1 MLEEYLNRMAQGTIP
16 QEDVVFRRFVL
27 TEPLTEEALLQS
39 TVPLSEV
46 TFTTN
51 SGIEDFPQSSYVV
64 FANEVPF
71 NGCFSSSCTQEQIM
85 CMLFPEA
92 CLGKHIFDPME
103 PLEAISV
110 SGCVRVGTYSGYGY
124 RLRYEGPYTESSCR
138 IGFRSRTTT
147 PAQLRVMDALCCEG
161 KEQFAHQKMLREIN
175 KAYCAFSMVPA
186 GNAIASGKW
195 GCGVFNGDPYLKSLL
210 QWVSASLVG
219 KKVVEWEVSY
229 E

>member
-16 QEDVVFRRFVL
+16 QEDVVFRRSVL
-27 TEPLTEEALLQS
+27 TEPFTEEALLQS

-46 TFTTN
+46 AFTTN

-110 SGCVRVGTYSGYGY
+110 SGCVRLGT
-124 RLRYEGPYTESSCR
+124 YTESSCL

-147 PAQLRVMDALCCEG
+147 PAQLLFMDALCCEG

>member
-16 QEDVVFRRFVL
+16 QEDVVFRRSVL

-46 TFTTN
+46 TFTT
-51 SGIEDFPQSSYVV
+51 SFGIEDFPQSSYVV

-71 NGCFSSSCTQEQIM
+71 NGCFSTSCTQEQIM

-124 RLRYEGPYTESSCR
+124 RLRYEGPYTESSCL

-147 PAQLRVMDALCCEG
+147 PAQLLFMDALCCEG
-161 KEQFAHQKMLREIN
+161 VLRLLDG
-175 KAYCAFSMVPA
+175 SR
-186 GNAIASGKW
+186 GKRHR
-195 GCGVFNGDPYLKSLL
+195 
-210 QWVSASLVG
+210 VG
-219 KKVVEWEVSY
+219 KVGLWRVQWKPVPEVPVAVGECVPCGQKGGGVGGELRIAGTGAVRQSRH
-229 E
+229 

>member
-1 MLEEYLNRMAQGTIP
+1 M
-16 QEDVVFRRFVL
+16 
-27 TEPLTEEALLQS
+27 
-39 TVPLSEV
+39 
-46 TFTTN
+46 
-51 SGIEDFPQSSYVV
+51 
-64 FANEVPF
+64 
-71 NGCFSSSCTQEQIM
+71 
-85 CMLFPEA
+85 
-92 CLGKHIFDPME
+92 
-103 PLEAISV
+103 

-124 RLRYEGPYTESSCR
+124 RLRYEGPYTESSCL

-147 PAQLRVMDALCCEG
+147 PAQLLFMDALCCEG

>member
-1 MLEEYLNRMAQGTIP
+1 MLEEYLNQMAQGAIP
-16 QEDVVFRRFVL
+16 QEDVVFCRSVL
-27 TEPLTEEALLQS
+27 TEPLTEESLLQS

-71 NGCFSSSCTQEQIM
+71 NGCFSTSCTQEQIM
-85 CMLFPEA
+85 CILFPEA

-110 SGCVRVGTYSGYGY
+110 SGCVRVGTYSGYGF

-138 IGFRSRTTT
+138 IGFRSRTTK
-147 PAQLRVMDALCCEG
+147 PAQLLFMDALCCEG
-161 KEQFAHQKMLREIN
+161 NEQFAH
-175 KAYCAFSMVPA
+175 
-186 GNAIASGKW
+186 
-195 GCGVFNGDPYLKSLL
+195 
-210 QWVSASLVG
+210 
-219 KKVVEWEVSY
+219 
-229 E
+229 